1 MIICSPIMLVRDLLA
16 ARLAEMGGE
25 PDYRKL
31 AADVL
36 GIRNAPE
43 SLARRLV
50 SQALVVE
57 DRLGEWRQI
66 GERICAAAPS
76 RPGVY
81 VLRDANG
88 CALYV
93 GKAVNLR
100 RRLRTHFSTRHW
112 RTLKPGFARATTAE
126 WREVGSELEALL
138 REAEWIAA
146 LAPAVNVQ
154 DGLPDLDRRAVAQGL
169 VRDVVVVLP
178 SVEED
183 SAELIG
189 ARADGGWIIQ
199 RTRRNGADLVVHA
212 SRLMRFFLSPIARRI
227 EERLLAPIV
236 FSWLNGRGQKATRI
250 DPHDCG
256 SSRALRTRLASLL
269 ADARL
274 FEERIVMVDSV
285 IGASR
290 RPTHPSRP

>member
-1 MIICSPIMLVRDLLA
+1 MLVRDRLA
-16 ARLAEMGGE
+16 ARLAEMGGA

-31 AADVL
+31 AEGVL

-57 DRLGEWRQI
+57 DRLEEWRRI
-66 GERICAAAPS
+66 GERICAGAP
-76 RPGVY
+76 RGPGVY
-81 VLRDANG
+81 VLRDATG

-93 GKAVNLR
+93 GKANNLR
-100 RRLRTHFSTRHW
+100 RRLRTHFSARRW
-112 RTLKPGFARATTAE
+112 RALKPAFARAAAAE

-138 REAEWIAA
+138 READWIAT
-146 LAPAVNVQ
+146 LTPSVNVQ
-154 DGLPDLDRRAVAQGL
+154 AGLPVLDARALPRRL

-178 SVEED
+178 SVEKD

-189 ARADGGWIIQ
+189 ARVDGGWIIQ
-199 RTRRNGADLVVHA
+199 QTRRDGTDLVVHA
-212 SRLMRFFLSPIARRI
+212 SRLMRFFLSPIARRT

-236 FSWLNGRGQKATRI
+236 FSWLNGRGQNATRI

-256 SSRALRTRLASLL
+256 SARALRTRLSSLL
-269 ADARL
+269 ADSRV
-274 FEERIVMVDSV
+274 FDERIVMVDSV
-285 IGASR
+285 IGPSR
-290 RPTHPSRP
+290 RPAARLSRP